1 MKRRKVIT
9 TLGVS
14 GMTAVA
20 GCISSNPD
28 KVDGFTHRQ
37 GGEYSIRLD
46 ENEYSALEYQMNRT
60 SLVSIQFEVSSG
72 SLAVLSLTQREYED
86 NYQSSGGLIGN
97 WETTSEDIGTTR
109 YANGRFD
116 AGELVMIVADNTGYL
131 SEHEVNG
138 PVRGR
143 IDVRAEPVPLL

>member
-1 MKRRKVIT
+1 MKRREAIT
-9 TLGVS
+9 TIGLS
-14 GMTAVA
+14 GMATVA
-20 GCISSNPD
+20 GCLSSSPD
-28 KVDGFTHRQ
+28 KVDGFTHKQR
-37 GGEYSIRLD
+37 GEHSIHLG
-46 ENEYSALEYQMNRT
+46 ENEYSTLEYEMNRT

-72 SLAVLSLTQREYED
+72 NLSVLSLVRREYED
-86 NYQSSGGLIGN
+86 NYQSEGRLIGN

-109 YANGRFD
+109 YTNGRFD

-143 IDVRAEPVPLL
+143 IDVRAEPMPFM